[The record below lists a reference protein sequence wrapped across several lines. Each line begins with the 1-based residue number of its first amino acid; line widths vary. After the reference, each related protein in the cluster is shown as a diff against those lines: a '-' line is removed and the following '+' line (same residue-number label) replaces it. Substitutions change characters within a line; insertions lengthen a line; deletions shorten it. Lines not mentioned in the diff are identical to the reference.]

1 MIALLAAVLFLIAFG
16 IDLFSDPDGQLLGI
30 GMLGWIAAG
39 LVLLALHVGGMAWLD
54 GRRRRGLQ

>member
-1 MIALLAAVLFLIAFG
+1 MIALLAAVMFLVAFG
-16 IDLFSDPDGQLLGI
+16 IDLFDAADGELLGL

-54 GRRRRGLQ
+54 GRRRHVQ

>member
-1 MIALLAAVLFLIAFG
+1 MIALLAALLFLVAFG
-16 IDLFSDPDGQLLGI
+16 IDLFDAKDGELLGL

-54 GRRRRGLQ
+54 GRRRQVQ

>member
-1 MIALLAAVLFLIAFG
+1 VIALLAALLFLIAFG
-16 IDLFSDPDGQLLGI
+16 IDVFDAPDGQLLGL